1 VYKQAAPVKYY
12 VLPISMFENDSTTFN
27 MNPEDKLSF
36 KTFINDTR
44 LHLARDTANIKELK
58 IQ

>member
-1 VYKQAAPVKYY
+1 
-12 VLPISMFENDSTTFN
+12 MFENDSTIFN

-44 LHLARDTANIKELK
+44 LHLARDTANIKEFK